1 MPGDVVRV
9 MINGARS
16 RKIRPNPG
24 VGSLLAVLGA
34 GGGSQMEVEEARA

>member
-24 VGSLLAVLGA
+24 FGSMSAVLRA
-34 GGGSQMEVEEARA
+34 GEGSQMEVEEARA

>member
-1 MPGDVVRV
+1 MRV